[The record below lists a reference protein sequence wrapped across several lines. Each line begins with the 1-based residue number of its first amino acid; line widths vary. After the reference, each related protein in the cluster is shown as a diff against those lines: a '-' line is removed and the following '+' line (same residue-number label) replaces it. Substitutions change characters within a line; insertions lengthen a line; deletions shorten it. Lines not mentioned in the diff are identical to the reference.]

1 MKKTTILLL
10 TILCVPIVSFGAQ
23 IYGNLRSNNASV
35 GANVPVTIR
44 CEDGSINQGT
54 TDSSGSYSVPARPSK
69 KCWMSVYFGGR
80 SSKESAVYP
89 YDDPVRYD
97 FDVVDNGGTI
107 ELRRR

>member
-1 MKKTTILLL
+1 MKKTAILLL
-10 TILCVPIVSFGAQ
+10 TIMCVPIVGLGAQ

-35 GANVPVTIR
+35 GPNVLVTIR
-44 CEDGSINQGT
+44 CEDGSINQST

-69 KCWMSVYFGGR
+69 KCWMSVVFGGR

-97 FDVVDNGGTI
+97 FDVVDNGGAI